1 MPTADRGVPTSTAS
15 VYFPG
20 TTTINQDGIYHI
32 DTNSNNIQGCHLIIN
47 AKNVCLVHDGGFVDL
62 EKYGANA
69 NESLIANISSLRP
82 SALGLSAASL
92 TTREKAK
99 TALGLLDTALETAL
113 SQATQVGA
121 CQQALAATAKNLTT
135 TQENITGAQS
145 TIRDAD
151 MAKTLTSYL
160 QHTLRLKAS
169 QSMLA
174 QANQQNETVLALL
187 G

>member
-1 MPTADRGVPTSTAS
+1 MPTADRGVLTSTAS

-82 SALGLSAASL
+82 S
-92 TTREKAK
+92 
-99 TALGLLDTALETAL
+99 ALGLLDTALETAL